1 MDFINGVG
9 IYLLALFLL
18 VVLHVEKFK
27 KIARSSEQVVTLK
40 EGETF
45 VGVIERKRGQYVF
58 IGDDLQRY
66 QGSLTPEEMKL
77 IKEEFYKG
85 YE

>member
-1 MDFINGVG
+1 MEFINPIG
-9 IYLLALFLL
+9 IYLIVVFLL

-27 KIARSSEQVVTLK
+27 KISRSSEQSIALK
-40 EGETF
+40 AGETF
-45 VGVIERKRGQYVF
+45 LGVIERRRGQYVF
-58 IGDDLQRY
+58 IGHEWQRY
-66 QGSLTPEEMKL
+66 QESLTLEEMKL

>member
-1 MDFINGVG
+1 MEFINPIG
-9 IYLLALFLL
+9 IYLIVVFLL
-18 VVLHVEKFK
+18 VVLHVDKFK
-27 KIARSSEQVVTLK
+27 KISCSSEQNIALK

-45 VGVIERKRGQYVF
+45 LGVIERRRGQYVF
-58 IGDDLQRY
+58 IGHDWQRY
-66 QGSLTPEEMKL
+66 QESLTLEEMKL